1 MSDNNFRDLVAKLN
15 SISEDKMLSESVDVT
30 PYTQTAS
37 ESVNG
42 AKDTANL
49 LHIFDKLEEASK
61 PDFLDIDGDGDKE
74 EPMKK
79 AVKDKDEDEVDE
91 GITVVPK
98 VAFDPFGTRTKNK
111 KKIINASQNEDVV
124 TDIKLRYADFLK
136 SEVAQGNELG
146 SVTSAVEEGTST
158 ASAISDSFDQMFK
171 MMGRL
176 MKLTAEGGVLSKMVD
191 REGGDN
197 SYVNDANAKLIEAME
212 ALETANMYS
221 MPPTF
226 DEDE

>member
-15 SISEDKMLSESVDVT
+15 SISEDKMLSESVDGT

-79 AVKDKDEDEVDE
+79 AVKDKDEDEDEVDE
-91 GITVVPK
+91 GSY
-98 VAFDPFGTRTKNK
+98 RTKK
-111 KKIINASQNEDVV
+111 KVREAEETSQNEDVV
-124 TDIKLRYADFLK
+124 SDIRLRYADFLK
-136 SEVAQGNELG
+136 SEVAQGNELA

-158 ASAISDSFDQMFK
+158 ASTISDSFDKMFN
-171 MMGRL
+171 MMDRL
-176 MKLTAEGGVLSKMVD
+176 MKITAEGGVLSKMVD

-197 SYVNDANAKLIEAME
+197 SYVTDAFAKLNEAME

-221 MPPTF
+221 MPSTF
-226 DEDE
+226 DDE

>member
-15 SISEDKMLSESVDVT
+15 SISEDKMLSESVDGT

-61 PDFLDIDGDGDKE
+61 PDFLDIDGDGDKQ

-79 AVKDKDEDEVDE
+79 AVKDKDEDEDDVDE
-91 GITVVPK
+91 GSY
-98 VAFDPFGTRTKNK
+98 RTKTK
-111 KKIINASQNEDVV
+111 VKEAEETSQNEDVV
-124 TDIKLRYADFLK
+124 TDIRLRYADFLK
-136 SEVAQGNELG
+136 NEVAQGNELG

-158 ASAISDSFDQMFK
+158 ASAISDSFDKMFN
-171 MMGRL
+171 MMDRL
-176 MKLTAEGGVLSKMVD
+176 MKITAEGGVLSKMVD

-197 SYVNDANAKLIEAME
+197 SYVTDAFAKLNEAME

-221 MPPTF
+221 MPSTF
-226 DEDE
+226 DEE

>member
-1 MSDNNFRDLVAKLN
+1 MSDNNFRDLVVKLN
-15 SISEDKMLSESVDVT
+15 SISEDKMLSESVDGT

-91 GITVVPK
+91 GSY
-98 VAFDPFGTRTKNK
+98 FKNK
-111 KKIINASQNEDVV
+111 NKRVKETSQNEDVV
-124 TDIKLRYADFLK
+124 SDIKLRYADFLK

-146 SVTSAVEEGTST
+146 SVTSAVEEGTRT
-158 ASAISDSFDQMFK
+158 ASAISDSFNQMFK
-171 MMGRL
+171 MMERL
-176 MKLTAEGGVLSKMVD
+176 MKLTAEGGVLGKMVD

-197 SYVNDANAKLIEAME
+197 SYVNDANAKFIEAME
-212 ALETANMYS
+212 ALETAHMYS
-221 MPPTF
+221 MPTTF
-226 DEDE
+226 DEE

>member
-15 SISEDKMLSESVDVT
+15 SISEDKMLSESVDGT

-79 AVKDKDEDEVDE
+79 AVNDEDEDK
-91 GITVVPK
+91 K
-98 VAFDPFGTRTKNK
+98 VKEAGET
-111 KKIINASQNEDVV
+111 SQNEDVV

>member
-1 MSDNNFRDLVAKLN
+1 MSDNNFRDLVAILN
-15 SISEDKMLSESVDVT
+15 SISEDKMLSESVDGT

-79 AVKDKDEDEVDE
+79 AVKDKDEDEDEVDE
-91 GITVVPK
+91 GSY
-98 VAFDPFGTRTKNK
+98 RTKK
-111 KKIINASQNEDVV
+111 KVREAEETSQNEDVV
-124 TDIKLRYADFLK
+124 SDIRLRYADFLK
-136 SEVAQGNELG
+136 SEVAQGNELA

-158 ASAISDSFDQMFK
+158 ASTISDSFDKMFN
-171 MMGRL
+171 MMDRL
-176 MKLTAEGGVLSKMVD
+176 MKITAEGGVLSKMVD

-197 SYVNDANAKLIEAME
+197 SYVTDAFAKLNEAME

-221 MPPTF
+221 MPSTF
-226 DEDE
+226 DEE

>member
-15 SISEDKMLSESVDVT
+15 SISEDKMLSESVDGT

-61 PDFLDIDGDGDKE
+61 PDFLDIDGDGDKQ

-79 AVKDKDEDEVDE
+79 AVKDKDEDEDEVDE
-91 GITVVPK
+91 GSY
-98 VAFDPFGTRTKNK
+98 RTKK
-111 KKIINASQNEDVV
+111 KVREAEETSQNEDVV
-124 TDIKLRYADFLK
+124 SDIRLRYADFLK
-136 SEVAQGNELG
+136 NEVAQGNELA

-158 ASAISDSFDQMFK
+158 ASTISDSFDKMFN
-171 MMGRL
+171 MMDRL
-176 MKLTAEGGVLSKMVD
+176 MKITAEGGVLSKMVD

-197 SYVNDANAKLIEAME
+197 SYVTDAFAKLNEAME

-221 MPPTF
+221 MPSTF
-226 DEDE
+226 DEE

>member
-15 SISEDKMLSESVDVT
+15 SISEDKMLSESVDGT

-79 AVKDKDEDEVDE
+79 AVKDKDEDEDEVDE
-91 GITVVPK
+91 GSY
-98 VAFDPFGTRTKNK
+98 RTKK
-111 KKIINASQNEDVV
+111 KVREAEETSQNEDVV
-124 TDIKLRYADFLK
+124 SDIRLRYADFLK
-136 SEVAQGNELG
+136 NEVAQGNELG

-158 ASAISDSFDQMFK
+158 ASAISDSFDKMFN
-171 MMGRL
+171 MMDRL
-176 MKLTAEGGVLSKMVD
+176 MKITAEGGVLSKMVD

-197 SYVNDANAKLIEAME
+197 SYVTDAFAKLNEAME

-221 MPPTF
+221 MPSTF
-226 DEDE
+226 DEE

>member
-15 SISEDKMLSESVDVT
+15 SISGDNMLSESVDVT

-61 PDFLDIDGDGDKE
+61 PDFLDIDGDGDKQ

-79 AVKDKDEDEVDE
+79 AVKDKDEDEDEVDE
-91 GITVVPK
+91 GSY
-98 VAFDPFGTRTKNK
+98 RTKK
-111 KKIINASQNEDVV
+111 KVREAEETSQNEDVV
-124 TDIKLRYADFLK
+124 SDIRLRYADFLK
-136 SEVAQGNELG
+136 NEVAQGNELG

-158 ASAISDSFDQMFK
+158 ASAISDSFDKMFN
-171 MMGRL
+171 MMDRL
-176 MKLTAEGGVLSKMVD
+176 MKITAEGGVLSKMVD

-197 SYVNDANAKLIEAME
+197 SYVTDAFAKLNEAME

-221 MPPTF
+221 MPSTF
-226 DEDE
+226 DEE

>member
-15 SISEDKMLSESVDVT
+15 SISEDKMLSESVDGT

-79 AVKDKDEDEVDE
+79 AVKDKDEDEDEVDE
-91 GITVVPK
+91 GSY
-98 VAFDPFGTRTKNK
+98 GRK
-111 KKIINASQNEDVV
+111 KKVREAEETSQNEDVV
-124 TDIKLRYADFLK
+124 SDIRLRYADFLK
-136 SEVAQGNELG
+136 SEVAQGNELA

-158 ASAISDSFDQMFK
+158 ASTISDSFDKMFN
-171 MMGRL
+171 MMDRL
-176 MKLTAEGGVLSKMVD
+176 MKITAEGGVLSKMVD

-197 SYVNDANAKLIEAME
+197 SYVTDAFAKLNEAME

-221 MPPTF
+221 MPSTF
-226 DEDE
+226 DEE

>member
-15 SISEDKMLSESVDVT
+15 SISEDKMLSESVDGT

-61 PDFLDIDGDGDKE
+61 PDFLDIDGDGDKQ

-91 GITVVPK
+91 GSY
-98 VAFDPFGTRTKNK
+98 GRK
-111 KKIINASQNEDVV
+111 KKVREAEETSQNEDVV
-124 TDIKLRYADFLK
+124 SDIRLRYADFLK
-136 SEVAQGNELG
+136 NEVAQGNELG

-158 ASAISDSFDQMFK
+158 ASAISDSFDKMFN
-171 MMGRL
+171 MMDRL
-176 MKLTAEGGVLSKMVD
+176 MKITAEGGVLSKMVD

-197 SYVNDANAKLIEAME
+197 SYVTDAFAKLNEAME

-221 MPPTF
+221 MPSTF
-226 DEDE
+226 DEE

>member
-15 SISEDKMLSESVDVT
+15 SISEDKMLSESVDGT

-61 PDFLDIDGDGDKE
+61 PDFLDIDGDGDKQ

-79 AVKDKDEDEVDE
+79 AVKDKDEDEDEVDE
-91 GITVVPK
+91 GSY
-98 VAFDPFGTRTKNK
+98 GRK
-111 KKIINASQNEDVV
+111 KKVREAEETSQNEDVV
-124 TDIKLRYADFLK
+124 TDIRLRYADFLK
-136 SEVAQGNELG
+136 NEVAQGNELG
-146 SVTSAVEEGTST
+146 SVTSAVEEGTRT
-158 ASAISDSFDQMFK
+158 ASAISDSFNQMFK
-171 MMGRL
+171 MMERL
-176 MKLTAEGGVLSKMVD
+176 MKLTAEGGVLGKMVD

-197 SYVNDANAKLIEAME
+197 SYVTDANAKFIEAME
-212 ALETANMYS
+212 ALETAHMYS
-221 MPPTF
+221 MPTTF
-226 DEDE
+226 DEE

>member
-15 SISEDKMLSESVDVT
+15 SISDDNMLSESVDVT

-79 AVKDKDEDEVDE
+79 AVKDKDEDEDEVDE
-91 GITVVPK
+91 GSY
-98 VAFDPFGTRTKNK
+98 RTKK
-111 KKIINASQNEDVV
+111 KVREAEETSQNEDVV
-124 TDIKLRYADFLK
+124 SDIRLRYADFLK
-136 SEVAQGNELG
+136 SEVAQGNELA

-158 ASAISDSFDQMFK
+158 ASTISDSFDKMFN
-171 MMGRL
+171 MMDRL
-176 MKLTAEGGVLSKMVD
+176 MKITAEGGVLSKMVD

-197 SYVNDANAKLIEAME
+197 SYVTDAFAKLNEAME

-221 MPPTF
+221 MPSTF
-226 DEDE
+226 DEE

>member
-15 SISEDKMLSESVDVT
+15 SISDDNMLSESVDVT

-61 PDFLDIDGDGDKE
+61 PDFLDIDGDGDKQ

-79 AVKDKDEDEVDE
+79 AVKDKDEDEDEVDE
-91 GITVVPK
+91 GSY
-98 VAFDPFGTRTKNK
+98 GRK
-111 KKIINASQNEDVV
+111 KKVRKVREAEETSQNEDVV
-124 TDIKLRYADFLK
+124 SDIRLRYADFLK
-136 SEVAQGNELG
+136 NEVAQGNELG

-158 ASAISDSFDQMFK
+158 ASAISDSFDKMFN
-171 MMGRL
+171 MMDRL
-176 MKLTAEGGVLSKMVD
+176 MKITAEGGVLSKMVD

-197 SYVNDANAKLIEAME
+197 SYVTDAFAKLNEAME

-221 MPPTF
+221 MPSTF
-226 DEDE
+226 DDE

>member
-15 SISEDKMLSESVDVT
+15 SISEDKMLSESVDGT

-61 PDFLDIDGDGDKE
+61 PDFLDIDGDGDKQ

-79 AVKDKDEDEVDE
+79 AVKDKDEDEDEVDE
-91 GITVVPK
+91 GSY
-98 VAFDPFGTRTKNK
+98 GRK
-111 KKIINASQNEDVV
+111 KKVRKVREAEETSQNEDVV
-124 TDIKLRYADFLK
+124 SDIRLRYADFLK
-136 SEVAQGNELG
+136 NEVAQGNELG

-158 ASAISDSFDQMFK
+158 ASTISDSFDKMFN
-171 MMGRL
+171 MMDRL
-176 MKLTAEGGVLSKMVD
+176 MKITAEGGVLSKMVD

-197 SYVNDANAKLIEAME
+197 SYVTDSFAKLNEAME

-221 MPPTF
+221 MPSTF
-226 DEDE
+226 DEE

>member
-15 SISEDKMLSESVDVT
+15 SISEDKMLSESVDGT

-61 PDFLDIDGDGDKE
+61 PDFLDIDGDGDKQ

-79 AVKDKDEDEVDE
+79 AVKDKDEDEDEVDE
-91 GITVVPK
+91 GSY
-98 VAFDPFGTRTKNK
+98 RTKK
-111 KKIINASQNEDVV
+111 KVREAEETSQNEDVV
-124 TDIKLRYADFLK
+124 SDIRLRYADFLK
-136 SEVAQGNELG
+136 NEVAQGNELG

-158 ASAISDSFDQMFK
+158 ASAISDSFDKMFN
-171 MMGRL
+171 MMDRL
-176 MKLTAEGGVLSKMVD
+176 MKITAEGGVLSKMVD

-197 SYVNDANAKLIEAME
+197 SYVTDAFAKLNEAME

-221 MPPTF
+221 MPSTF
-226 DEDE
+226 DEE

>member
-15 SISEDKMLSESVDVT
+15 SISEDKMLSESVDGT

-61 PDFLDIDGDGDKE
+61 PDFLDIDGDGDKQ

-79 AVKDKDEDEVDE
+79 AVKDKDEDEDEVDE
-91 GITVVPK
+91 GSY
-98 VAFDPFGTRTKNK
+98 RTKK
-111 KKIINASQNEDVV
+111 KVREAEETSQNEDVV
-124 TDIKLRYADFLK
+124 SDIRLRYADFLK
-136 SEVAQGNELG
+136 NEVAQGNELG

-158 ASAISDSFDQMFK
+158 ASAISDSFDKMFN
-171 MMGRL
+171 MMDRL
-176 MKLTAEGGVLSKMVD
+176 MKITAEGGVLSKMVD

-197 SYVNDANAKLIEAME
+197 SYVTDAFAKLNEAME

-221 MPPTF
+221 MPSTF
-226 DEDE
+226 DDE

>member
-15 SISEDKMLSESVDVT
+15 SISEDKMLSESVDGT

-61 PDFLDIDGDGDKE
+61 PDFLDIDGDGDKQ

-79 AVKDKDEDEVDE
+79 AVKDKDEDEDEVDE
-91 GITVVPK
+91 GSY
-98 VAFDPFGTRTKNK
+98 RTKK
-111 KKIINASQNEDVV
+111 KVREAEETSQNEDVV
-124 TDIKLRYADFLK
+124 SDIRLRYADFLK
-136 SEVAQGNELG
+136 SEVAQGNELA

-158 ASAISDSFDQMFK
+158 ASTISDSFDKMFN
-171 MMGRL
+171 MMDRL
-176 MKLTAEGGVLSKMVD
+176 MKITAEGGVLSKMVD

-197 SYVNDANAKLIEAME
+197 SYVTDAFAKLNEAME

-221 MPPTF
+221 MPSTF
-226 DEDE
+226 DEE

>member
-15 SISEDKMLSESVDVT
+15 SISEDKMLSESVDGT

-79 AVKDKDEDEVDE
+79 AVKDKDEDEDEVDE
-91 GITVVPK
+91 GSY
-98 VAFDPFGTRTKNK
+98 RTKK
-111 KKIINASQNEDVV
+111 KVREAEETSQNEDVV
-124 TDIKLRYADFLK
+124 SDIRLRYADFLK
-136 SEVAQGNELG
+136 SEVAQGNELA

-158 ASAISDSFDQMFK
+158 ASTISDSFDKMFN
-171 MMGRL
+171 MMDRL
-176 MKLTAEGGVLSKMVD
+176 MKITAEGGVLSKMVD

-197 SYVNDANAKLIEAME
+197 SYVTDAFAKLNEAME

-221 MPPTF
+221 MPSTF
-226 DEDE
+226 DEE

>member
-15 SISEDKMLSESVDVT
+15 SISDDNMLSESVDVT

-61 PDFLDIDGDGDKE
+61 PDFLDIDGDGDKQ

-79 AVKDKDEDEVDE
+79 AVKDKDEDEDDVDE
-91 GITVVPK
+91 GSY
-98 VAFDPFGTRTKNK
+98 RTKTK
-111 KKIINASQNEDVV
+111 VKEAEETSQNEDVV
-124 TDIKLRYADFLK
+124 SDIRLRYADFLK
-136 SEVAQGNELG
+136 NEVAQGNELG

-158 ASAISDSFDQMFK
+158 ASAISDSFDKMFN
-171 MMGRL
+171 MMDRL
-176 MKLTAEGGVLSKMVD
+176 MKITAEGGVLSKMVD

-197 SYVNDANAKLIEAME
+197 SYVTDAFAKLNEAME

-221 MPPTF
+221 MPSTF
-226 DEDE
+226 DDE

>member
-37 ESVNG
+37 ESVNS

-61 PDFLDIDGDGDKE
+61 PDFLDIDGDGDKQ

-91 GITVVPK
+91 GSYRRKTK
-98 VAFDPFGTRTKNK
+98 VKEAEET
-111 KKIINASQNEDVV
+111 SQNEDVV
-124 TDIKLRYADFLK
+124 TDIRLRYADFLK
-136 SEVAQGNELG
+136 NEVAQGNELG

-158 ASAISDSFDQMFK
+158 ASAISDSFDKMFN

-197 SYVNDANAKLIEAME
+197 SYVTDANAKLIEAME

-221 MPPTF
+221 QPSTF
-226 DEDE
+226 DEE

>member
-15 SISEDKMLSESVDVT
+15 SISDDNMLSESVDVT

-61 PDFLDIDGDGDKE
+61 PDFLDIDGDGDKQ

-79 AVKDKDEDEVDE
+79 AVKDKDEDEDEVDE
-91 GITVVPK
+91 GSY
-98 VAFDPFGTRTKNK
+98 GRK
-111 KKIINASQNEDVV
+111 KKVRKVREAEETSQNEDVV
-124 TDIKLRYADFLK
+124 SDIRLRYADFLK
-136 SEVAQGNELG
+136 NEVAQGNELG

-158 ASAISDSFDQMFK
+158 ASAISDSFDKMFN
-171 MMGRL
+171 MMDRL
-176 MKLTAEGGVLSKMVD
+176 MKITAEGGVLSKMVD

-197 SYVNDANAKLIEAME
+197 SYVTDAFAKFNDAME

-221 MPPTF
+221 MPSTF
-226 DEDE
+226 DDG

>member
-15 SISEDKMLSESVDVT
+15 SISEDKMLSESVDGT

-79 AVKDKDEDEVDE
+79 AVKDKDEDEDEVDE
-91 GITVVPK
+91 GSY
-98 VAFDPFGTRTKNK
+98 RTKK
-111 KKIINASQNEDVV
+111 KVREAEETSQNEDVV
-124 TDIKLRYADFLK
+124 SDIRLRYADFLK
-136 SEVAQGNELG
+136 NEVAQGNELG

-158 ASAISDSFDQMFK
+158 ASTISDSFDKMFN
-171 MMGRL
+171 MMDRL
-176 MKLTAEGGVLSKMVD
+176 MKITAEGGVLSKMVD

-197 SYVNDANAKLIEAME
+197 SYVTDAFAKLNEAME

-221 MPPTF
+221 MPSTF
-226 DEDE
+226 DEE